1 MKVKSES
8 EVAQLCLTLSNP
20 MDCSL
25 PDYLISRKKKKKSGS
40 DFKQSSCNA
49 GDPGSVPGLR
59 RPPGEGN
66 DNPFQYSCLENS
78 LYTGAWWATIHS
90 VAKYVFLEFLCFLYD
105 PTNVGNLISGSSAFP
120 KLSLY
125 MWKFS
130 AQVLLKPSLKDF
142 DIPLLAWEMSAN
154 CPIVW
159 TFFEQNWHSRF
170 EKTCMLSQ
178 QFYFSHTAPPPPP
191 PVQELVVL
199 ILLDIG
205 VRGKIVK
212 MENLV

>member
-1 MKVKSES
+1 MVWHSHLFKNFSQFIVIHLVKGFCIVNE
-8 EVAQLCLTLSNP
+8 A
-20 MDCSL
+20 D
-25 PDYLISRKKKKKSGS
+25 
-40 DFKQSSCNA
+40 
-49 GDPGSVPGLR
+49 
-59 RPPGEGN
+59 
-66 DNPFQYSCLENS
+66 
-78 LYTGAWWATIHS
+78 
-90 VAKYVFLEFLCFLYD
+90 VFLEFLCFLYD